1 MISETTDDRLTI
13 YDLRHMLKLPRETC
27 IDLDRSLGKEWLVTN
42 GLGGYASGTVAGV
55 NTRRYHGYLVA
66 ALRPP
71 VERTVLLN
79 NIDEEVTIGDRTYYL
94 GANEYRDG
102 KIHPGGFVHIEEF
115 RLDANIPTTVFR
127 LGDVVLHKT
136 IWMEHGHNTVYV
148 LYTCIEGAE
157 GDEPVHLVLHPM
169 CNYRDYHSTTKGD
182 FDWNFG
188 IEALQG
194 GCRVLAREDAQPF
207 WLTTS
212 PAADFTQTGVWYWN
226 FVYRRDVERDHDE
239 RDDLYLPGVL
249 RADLQP
255 GSSITLVASTE
266 EPAATE
272 NLVAG
277 ALEREQARQYK
288 LVKAAGIKDTAGQ
301 SSQSDDPYVSH
312 AAFSAQLVRA
322 ADAFM
327 VSREL
332 PRDGSVQHVP
342 SVIAGYHWFTDWGR
356 DTMISLPGLSLL
368 TNRAREAN
376 KTLRTF
382 SYFMRDGLLPNNFPD
397 AGSAPQ
403 YNTADASLLMFYAL
417 ERLSNGTG
425 SLVTARGLFP
435 VLSDMIAWH
444 VRGTRYGI
452 HMDHEDGLLHA
463 GEAGV
468 QLTWMDAKVDDWV
481 VTPRIGKPVEIN
493 ALWYNALRVME
504 RLKLALGGTLRRG
517 RLEMPDFGALA
528 EQAKASFRARFWYD
542 AGGYLYDVLD
552 GPDGNDAS
560 LRPNQIIALSLQDDL
575 LTMHQARSVL
585 KVVREQLFTPYG
597 LRTLSPQDSRYIG
610 RYTGDRHVRD
620 GAYHMGTVWAWLLG
634 PYFDAVASVE
644 GAEAARRELADILPD
659 LRRHLADAGLGT
671 ISEIFDGDAPHS
683 PVGCIAQA
691 WSVAEILRIVTTYG
705 I

>member
-1 MISETTDDRLTI
+1 
-13 YDLRHMLKLPRETC
+13 MLKIPRETC
-27 IDLDRSLGKEWLVTN
+27 IDLDQSLGKEWLVTN
-42 GLGGYASGTVAGV
+42 GLGGYASSTVAGV

-79 NIDEEVTIGDRTYYL
+79 NIDEEVTVADRTYYL
-94 GANEYRDG
+94 GANEYPDG

-115 RLDANIPTTVFR
+115 ILDANIPTTVFR

-136 IWMEHGHNTVYV
+136 VWMEHGHNTAYV
-148 LYTCIEGAE
+148 RYSYVE

-169 CNYRDYHSTTKGD
+169 CNYRDYHSTTEGD

-188 IEALQG
+188 IESLQG
-194 GCRVLAREDAQPF
+194 GCRVLAHEASQPF

-212 PAADFTQTGVWYWN
+212 PPADFTQTGVWYWN
-226 FVYRRDVERDHDE
+226 FVYRCDVERGDDD
-239 RDDLYLPGVL
+239 RDDLYLPGIL
-249 RADLQP
+249 RVDLQP
-255 GSSITLVASTE
+255 GTSLTLIASTE
-266 EPAATE
+266 DPAATMP
-272 NLVAG
+272 LVEG
-277 ALEREQARQYK
+277 SLEREQARQYK
-288 LVKAAGIKDTAGQ
+288 LVKAAGIKEVPGQ
-301 SSQSDDPYVSH
+301 SSQSDDPYESQV
-312 AAFSAQLVRA
+312 AFTAQLVRA

-327 VSREL
+327 VSRDL
-332 PRDGSVQHVP
+332 PSDGTVKRVP

-356 DTMISLPGLSLL
+356 DTMISLPGLSLP
-368 TNRAREAN
+368 TGRVREAH

-397 AGSAPQ
+397 AGSAPH
-403 YNTADASLLMFYAL
+403 YNTADASLLMFSAL
-417 ERLSNGTG
+417 ESLSNGTG

-435 VLSDMIAWH
+435 VLADMIAWH
-444 VRGTRYGI
+444 VRGTRFGI
-452 HMDHEDGLLHA
+452 HMDPADGLLHA
-463 GEAGV
+463 GEEGV

-504 RLKLALGGTLRRG
+504 KLKLSLGGTLRRG
-517 RLEMPDFGALA
+517 RLDMPDFGALA
-528 EQAKASFRARFWYD
+528 EHTKASFRERFWYD

-560 LRPNQIIALSLQDDL
+560 LRPNQVLALSLQPDL

-585 KVVREQLFTPYG
+585 KNVREQLFTPFG
-597 LRTLSPQDSRYIG
+597 LRTLSPQDPRYIG
-610 RYTGDRHVRD
+610 LYRGDRRARD

-634 PYFDAVASVE
+634 PYFDAVAAVE
-644 GAEAARRELADILPD
+644 GAEVARAEMAAILPD
-659 LRRHLADAGLGT
+659 LRRHLSEAGLGT
-671 ISEIFDGDAPHS
+671 ISEIFDGDAPHL

-691 WSVAEILRIVTTYG
+691 WSVAEILRVATEYG
-705 I
+705 K